1 MRLIIFWRKLDNYSR
16 KLWTNSESKENFASI
31 NRFFITKEQNWE
43 LSSIILA
50 LFEGKFWKIKLICKG
65 LWKDNR
71 KISNKK
77 ADAIKNNKYE
87 TRMTNITVTRSPEI
101 AGNFITENY
110 TEEKSAM
117 IIELLLLFRIG
128 APSKKLISSLSNS
141 YFKIYIELIIELNV
155 GINLFWLY

>member
-1 MRLIIFWRKLDNYSR
+1 
-16 KLWTNSESKENFASI
+16 
-31 NRFFITKEQNWE
+31 
-43 LSSIILA
+43 
-50 LFEGKFWKIKLICKG
+50 
-65 LWKDNR
+65 
-71 KISNKK
+71 
-77 ADAIKNNKYE
+77 
-87 TRMTNITVTRSPEI
+87 MTNITVTRSPEI

-155 GINLFWLY
+155 GINLF